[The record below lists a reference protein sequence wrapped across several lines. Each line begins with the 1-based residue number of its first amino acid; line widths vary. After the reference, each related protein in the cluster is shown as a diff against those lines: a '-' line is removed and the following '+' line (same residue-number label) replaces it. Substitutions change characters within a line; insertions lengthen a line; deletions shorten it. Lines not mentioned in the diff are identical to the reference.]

1 MKGGGNAVKRTRF
14 WVILIGILLA
24 ASLAASVLLAG
35 RTQGGTAR
43 VYQNGALLRTID
55 LNGVDEP
62 YAFTV
67 EDDRGGTNVVE
78 VERGRIRV
86 SQADCPDQ
94 VCVRQ
99 GWISTSAAPVVC
111 LPHGLVIEIAG
122 ADGGPDA
129 VTQ

>member
-1 MKGGGNAVKRTRF
+1 MKRTRF

-24 ASLAASVLLAG
+24 ASLAAAVLLAG

-43 VYQNGALLRTID
+43 VYQNGVLLRTID

-122 ADGGPDA
+122 TDGGPDA